1 MNSNKYKVLIIEDEG
16 NIRHF
21 VKTILATNGYQV
33 IEAKTSAE
41 RKMAFMSHSPDV
53 VILDLGLPD
62 GDGMDF
68 LRNLLELL
76 NYRREFVLPLGFIS
90 RI

>member
-1 MNSNKYKVLIIEDEG
+1 MNSNKYKVLIVEDEG

-33 IEAKTSAE
+33 IEAKTAAE
-41 RKMAFMSHSPDV
+41 GKMSFMSHSPDV

-62 GDGMDF
+62 GDGMS
-68 LRNLLELL
+68 LLKLVRK
-76 NYRREFVLPLGFIS
+76 NINIVHV
-90 RI
+90 